1 MGVRTW
7 SGARAGGS
15 TRPGSRRAQRRTGVT
30 EVGRVISVNDD
41 VAVVAMGKSGSCSKC
56 GLCMASSDGKEVLL
70 LARNEAGAGPGDAV
84 EIEIGAGKVLVAAFS
99 LYMLPVLMTILGF
112 VVGSAISDGSE
123 ESILPIAL
131 AVASLVV
138 SFVAV
143 WLFDL
148 KVRKTESRHATV
160 LRVLSE
166 EEAKASPRIEIVKFG
181 G

>member
-1 MGVRTW
+1 M
-7 SGARAGGS
+7 
-15 TRPGSRRAQRRTGVT
+15 T
-30 EVGRVISVNDD
+30 EVGRVVSVNDD
-41 VAVVAMGKSGSCSKC
+41 AAVVAMGKSGSCSKC

-70 LARNEAGAGPGDAV
+70 LARNEAGAGPGDTVVV
-84 EIEIGAGKVLVAAFS
+84 EISAGKVLVAAFS

-123 ESILPIAL
+123 ESVLPIAL
-131 AVASLVV
+131 AVAFLVV

-148 KVRKTESRHATV
+148 KVRKTERRHATV
-160 LRVLSE
+160 MRVLSE
-166 EEAKASPRIEIVKFG
+166 EEAEASPRIEIVKFG

>member
-1 MGVRTW
+1 MNED
-7 SGARAGGS
+7 A
-15 TRPGSRRAQRRTGVT
+15 
-30 EVGRVISVNDD
+30 
-41 VAVVAMGKSGSCSKC
+41 AVVAMGKSGSCDKC
-56 GLCMASSDGKEVLL
+56 GFCMASSDGKEVLL
-70 LARNEAGAGPGDAV
+70 LARNEIGASPGDTV
-84 EIEIGAGKVLVAAFS
+84 EIEISAGKVLIAAFS

-131 AVASLVV
+131 AVTFLVV

-148 KVRKTESRHATV
+148 KVRKREHRHATV
-160 LRVLSE
+160 IRVFSE
-166 EEAKASPRIEIVKFG
+166 EEAKASPRVEIVKFG

>member
-1 MGVRTW
+1 M
-7 SGARAGGS
+7 
-15 TRPGSRRAQRRTGVT
+15 T
-30 EVGRVISVNDD
+30 EVGRVVSVNEDA
-41 VAVVAMGKSGSCSKC
+41 AVVAMGKSGSCDKC
-56 GLCMASSDGKEVLL
+56 GFCMASSDGKEVLL
-70 LARNEAGAGPGDAV
+70 LARNEAGAGPGDTV
-84 EIEIGAGKVLVAAFS
+84 EIEISAGKVLIAAFS

-123 ESILPIAL
+123 ESVLPIAL
-131 AVASLVV
+131 AVTFLVV

-148 KVRKTESRHATV
+148 KVRKREHRHATV
-160 LRVLSE
+160 IRVFSE